1 MTVSIEEIRKAE
13 RTLRGNIARTPLVH
27 SRTLSE
33 ITGAELFLK
42 LENLQYTAS
51 FKERGALVRLKS
63 LTRAER
69 ARGVIAMSAGNHAQ
83 AVAYHASRM
92 GISATIVMPHNTP
105 FLKVANTR
113 ALGATVAL
121 QGDDLDEATRYAHEV
136 AERDGLVFVHPFDD
150 PHIIAGQGTV
160 ALELLRQQ
168 PDLEILVVP
177 VGGGG
182 LIAGCAIAAQAVN
195 PDIEIIGVE
204 AELYPSMRQALG
216 GEPARSQGQTIADG
230 IAVKE
235 PGKLTRA
242 VVAELVSEIVVVS
255 EGAIERAV
263 HLIAEIEK
271 LVAEGAGA
279 TPLAAILEHRD
290 RFAGRRAGLVISGGN
305 IDSRLLASVLMRG
318 LVRSGRLVRL
328 RVEVS
333 DQPGSLS
340 RVTRMIGDLGGN
352 IVEVDHERWYYDV
365 PVRMTQLDMLIE
377 ARDSDNAQA
386 IVEGLAAAG
395 FPARLLSNTA
405 LGGG

>member
-1 MTVSIEEIRKAE
+1 M
-13 RTLRGNIARTPLVH
+13 
-27 SRTLSE
+27 
-33 ITGAELFLK
+33 
-42 LENLQYTAS
+42 
-51 FKERGALVRLKS
+51 
-63 LTRAER
+63 
-69 ARGVIAMSAGNHAQ
+69 
-83 AVAYHASRM
+83 
-92 GISATIVMPHNTP
+92 
-105 FLKVANTR
+105 
-113 ALGATVAL
+113 
-121 QGDDLDEATRYAHEV
+121 
-136 AERDGLVFVHPFDD
+136 
-150 PHIIAGQGTV
+150 
-160 ALELLRQQ
+160 
-168 PDLEILVVP
+168 
-177 VGGGG
+177 
-182 LIAGCAIAAQAVN
+182 
-195 PDIEIIGVE
+195 
-204 AELYPSMRQALG
+204 
-216 GEPARSQGQTIADG
+216 
-230 IAVKE
+230 
-235 PGKLTRA
+235 
-242 VVAELVSEIVVVS
+242 VS